1 MRRTL
6 IRNADLVMTM
16 EPQLGDGQLGLIP
29 GRDVCIEDD
38 RIAAVGKGL
47 DGSGAGIVDATGKIV
62 LPRFVDVH
70 NHLWQSL
77 IRGCGTSLAV
87 GEWLRTYVFP
97 VGRLNVTTAEAYAVV
112 RLSTLD
118 WLGVSSR
125 QGGNLWG

>member
-16 EPQLGDGQLGLIP
+16 EPQLGDGRPGLIT
-29 GRDVCIEDD
+29 GGDVCIEDD
-38 RIAAVGKGL
+38 RIAAVGRGL
-47 DGSGAGIVDATGKIV
+47 DDSGVGIVDATGKIV
-62 LPRFVDVH
+62 LPGFVDVH

-77 IRGCGTSLAV
+77 IRGCGTSLDV
-87 GEWLRTYVFP
+87 SKWLRTYVFP
-97 VGRLNVTTAEAYAVV
+97 VGRLNVTAAEAYALV

-125 QGGNLWG
+125 QRGNS

>member
-1 MRRTL
+1 
-6 IRNADLVMTM
+6 MTM

-38 RIAAVGKGL
+38 RIAAVGKRL